1 MSQILFYTGTK
12 AQFDALAT
20 KNENA
25 LYFLTDVRKLYKGT
39 TPFSQPVQVVTEYP
53 AIGDFGTLYV
63 NTVLKEAKVWDGT
76 AYTVV
81 TPASVTTI
89 GNAPTNDQV
98 PTALAV
104 KNYVDGQITLV
115 NTGVTGAVANVSY
128 SNKCISVQKGAGDP
142 VTTALAGLVDG
153 ASYDGSTGVLTLTT
167 NGGTPVT
174 VNLPV
179 ENFLSAA
186 AFNASTNVLTLTL
199 TNGETVDVSL
209 ADLVDTY
216 TGANGA
222 TANVSIAA
230 NGAVSASVN
239 VSAQAGNII
248 EAKSDGIYAGLEW
261 QTLA

>member
-1 MSQILFYTGTK
+1 MT
-12 AQFDALAT
+12 LAT
-20 KNENA
+20 SP
-25 LYFLTDVRKLYKGT
+25 LTA
-39 TPFSQPVQVVTEYP
+39 Q
-53 AIGDFGTLYV
+53 
-63 NTVLKEAKVWDGT
+63 
-76 AYTVV
+76 
-81 TPASVTTI
+81 
-89 GNAPTNDQV
+89 
-98 PTALAV
+98 AV
-104 KNYVDGQITLV
+104 KTYVDGKISTV
-115 NTGVTGAVANVSY
+115 NGDVANVIAGVSY
-128 SNKCISVQKGAGDP
+128 SNKSITVSKGTGDP

-153 ASYDGSTGVLTLTT
+153 ASYDGTTGVLTLTT

-186 AFNASTNVLTLTL
+186 SFNASTNVLTLTL
-199 TNGETVDVSL
+199 TNGETVTVSL

-248 EAKSDGIYAGLEW
+248 EAKSDGIYAGIEW